1 MKNLKVFL
9 VLIIVII
16 VYLSISS
23 NSTFVEK
30 DQVINAY
37 NNQNLT
43 RFHVVANS
51 NSPEDQY
58 VKRILRNKITEKNI
72 IFENEQITEK
82 DIEKLKIIVDDF
94 LKENKLNYHSEIKTG
109 IYNFPERNYGNIIL
123 PSGEYKALKIILG
136 NAQGSNWWCVLFPP
150 LCIDEEENKEEDIEK
165 EDLKF
170 KLKMAELLNQEKFAE
185 LGFKEWLFSWTG

>member
-170 KLKMAELLNQEKFAE
+170 KLKMAELLNQEKLAE